1 MRHLWLKREDDRP
14 PTGLALDL
22 RAHTTL
28 LAVIVALSIA
38 STIAFLVGN
47 DYIDLLVYRMGA
59 RVLLDGGDIY
69 GPIPPVVDDFGLP
82 FTYPPL
88 SAVLFVPLALLPV
101 TLAKYVFGMVSVA
114 ALVVTLRL
122 VLGRVR
128 PGLSDGVSWVVTAVA
143 VAVALQLEPVRETVS
158 FGQINMVLM
167 ALVAVDVLAV
177 KPKWPR
183 GVLIGLAAAIKLT
196 PAGFLLLFLLARDW
210 RTSARIVVS
219 AAGFSA
225 AAYVLMPEASTRY
238 WLHAL
243 PDTGRI
249 GSAYYAANQSFKAVV
264 ARFGPPDPLETALWL
279 GAAAVMLVVAIVAI
293 RLALARGAL
302 VLALL
307 ANAAAV
313 LLASPVSWS
322 HHWVWVAPA
331 LLVLTFEVLQAPTRR
346 RIAAAI
352 GIGLIFLIGPHHL
365 LPAGDG
371 RELDWALLQ
380 HVIGSMYVTI
390 AFGFLIALTQ
400 IRQDPAAGDSV
411 EVDPDPAVDTA
422 RRTGPLPSPADEAK
436 EM

>member
-1 MRHLWLKREDDRP
+1 MRHSWLKREDDRP
-14 PTGLALDL
+14 PTELSLDL

-28 LAVIVALSIA
+28 PAVLFALSIA

-69 GPIPPVVDDFGLP
+69 GAIPPVVDDFGLP

-88 SAVLFVPLALLPV
+88 AAVLFVPLALLPV
-101 TLAKYVFGMVSVA
+101 TLAKIVFGMVSVA

-122 VLGRVR
+122 VLARVR
-128 PGLSDGVSWVVTAVA
+128 PGLSDGASWTVTAVA

-158 FGQINMVLM
+158 FGQINLVLM
-167 ALVAVDVLAV
+167 ALVALDVLAV

-210 RTSARIVVS
+210 RTSARIVAS

-238 WLHAL
+238 WLHTL

-249 GSAYYAANQSFKAVV
+249 GSAYYAANQSLKAVL
-264 ARFGPPDPLETALWL
+264 ARFAPPDPLETALWL
-279 GAAAVMLVVAIVAI
+279 GAAVITLVVAVVAI
-293 RLALARGAL
+293 RFALARGAL

-331 LLVLTFEVLQAPTRR
+331 LLVLTLEVLRAPTRKTVAV
-346 RIAAAI
+346 AAAL
-352 GIGLIFLIGPHHL
+352 GVIFLIGPHHL

-371 RELDWALLQ
+371 RELDWALPQ
-380 HVIGSMYVTI
+380 HVIGSVYVTI
-390 AFGFLIALTQ
+390 AFVFLVALT
-400 IRQDPAAGDSV
+400 RMRRDTAADPGGELDPATQVDAPRDTGRLPSSV
-411 EVDPDPAVDTA
+411 ED
-422 RRTGPLPSPADEAK
+422 AK

>member
-1 MRHLWLKREDDRP
+1 MRYLRLKRDDDRP
-14 PTGLALDL
+14 PAELSFDL
-22 RAHTTL
+22 RAHTTAL
-28 LAVIVALSIA
+28 VVIFALSIA

-69 GPIPPVVDDFGLP
+69 GAIPPVVDDFGLP

-88 SAVLFVPLALLPV
+88 SAVLFVPLAVLPV
-101 TLAKYVFGMVSVA
+101 TLAKFVFGAASVA

-122 VLGRVR
+122 VLARVR
-128 PGLSDGVSWVVTAVA
+128 PGLSTGTSWMVTAVA
-143 VAVALQLEPVRETVS
+143 VAVALQLEPVRETIS

-183 GVLIGLAAAIKLT
+183 GLLIGLAAAIKLT

-210 RTSARIVVS
+210 RTSVRIVVS

-225 AAYVLMPEASTRY
+225 AAYLLMPEASTKY
-238 WLHAL
+238 WLHTL

-249 GSAYYAANQSFKAVV
+249 GSAYYAGNQSFKAVV
-264 ARFGPPDPLETALWL
+264 ARFAPPDPLETALWL
-279 GAAAVMLVVAIVAI
+279 GAVAIMLVVAIVAI

-302 VLALL
+302 ALALL

-331 LLVLTFEVLQAPTRR
+331 LLVLAFEVLRAPTRR
-346 RIAAAI
+346 RIAVAVGVGA
-352 GIGLIFLIGPHHL
+352 IFLIGPHHL

-380 HVIGSMYVTI
+380 HVTGSVYVTI
-390 AFGFLIALTQ
+390 AFGFLVALTQ
-400 IRQDPAAGDSV
+400 MRQNPATDDAG
-411 EVDPDPAVDTA
+411 ERPDTA
-422 RRTGPLPSPADEAK
+422 IDLPRRTGHKASPAEDPSK
-436 EM
+436 M